1 MGTAGDSKLLA
12 KISDWK
18 IAQLSDQSQINT
30 IKLGEVIDIKDTD
43 PALLINLAE
52 TSIGEL
58 NTRINTMT
66 LAEILGEEQ
75 VNGSTFLKHLDTS
88 TINSLAA
95 DLDKLTIQQV
105 FEDKIYKK
113 DADGNYVL
121 GEDGSKVLTGTWK
134 YLLVKD
140 GKEQECQ
147 IKEIDSLVSNM
158 TANMQSATLNDLS
171 DDKILTLDEAFRRKN
186 IKYDFGPLEKIEP
199 YFNAQGQEKTTI
211 GELTI
216 TELVDYVGKLLDKV
230 GA

>member
-1 MGTAGDSKLLA
+1 KTSPSRRAPEV
-12 KISDWK
+12 WK
-18 IAQLSDQSQINT
+18 RR
-30 IKLGEVIDIKDTD
+30 K
-43 PALLINLAE
+43 
-52 TSIGEL
+52 
-58 NTRINTMT
+58 R
-66 LAEILGEEQ
+66 
-75 VNGSTFLKHLDTS
+75 F
-88 TINSLAA
+88 SLAA

-186 IKYDFGPLEKIEP
+186 IKYDFGPSKNRALFQCPRPRK
-199 YFNAQGQEKTTI
+199 NDDRRTDHHRACRLCRKTSR
-211 GELTI
+211 
-216 TELVDYVGKLLDKV
+216 
-230 GA
+230 